1 MPLSVDEDG
10 KASPCHT
17 KSSVVYFCMVFY
29 VLFFLKIMNLSLISF
44 HNVFFG
50 PGMDL
55 FESCAF
61 GLKVFST
68 S

>member
-1 MPLSVDEDG
+1 MPY
-10 KASPCHT
+10 KKFRC
-17 KSSVVYFCMVFY
+17 VFLY
-29 VLFFLKIMNLSLISF
+29 GVLCFVFLFFLKIMNLSLISF